1 MTDRGF
7 ERANDESRARLA
19 SLVETLRPA
28 QLAVDLGGGWTVAS
42 ALAHMGFWDRWQ
54 AERCAEMLA
63 GTWSAQDESVIAAEH
78 LANAALDPYWA
89 AISAAGI
96 PALALEAA
104 TRLDALISGASDAT
118 VEALEG
124 SPSAYVLHRHRHRGE
139 HLDQIERGL
148 EVARAAAA
156 AGVGPGTAAGA
167 GAGTAPGT
175 APGTPAGDHLAR
187 NEASRAR
194 LSAVVATMSEA
205 DLSTA
210 ADEGGWT
217 IGQVLGH
224 LAFWDR
230 FLAARW
236 RAALAAGPGAQP
248 TPIPHDLADLLN
260 DALPATWRA
269 FSAAAPQ
276 AAMADTLDAAEAID
290 HLIATL
296 PASTPVAAIMA
307 ERPAL
312 LDRSIHRTEHIATLE
327 RALAAR
333 RQP

>member
-42 ALAHMGFWDRWQ
+42 ALAHVGFWDRWQ
-54 AERCAEMLA
+54 AARWTEMLH
-63 GTWSAQDESVIAAEH
+63 GTWAAQDESVIAAEH
-78 LANAALDPYWA
+78 LANASLDPYLA
-89 AISAAGI
+89 AISAPGI
-96 PALALEAA
+96 PAVALEAA
-104 TRLDALISGASDAT
+104 TRLDALISGAPDAT

-124 SPSAYVLHRHRHRGE
+124 SPSAYMLHRHRHRGQ

-148 EVARAAAA
+148 EVALAAAV
-156 AGVGPGTAAGA
+156 AGAGPGWAAGA
-167 GAGTAPGT
+167 AVGTAV
-175 APGTPAGDHLAR
+175 GDHLTR
-187 NEASRAR
+187 NEASRAQ
-194 LSAVVATMSEA
+194 LSAVIATMSDA
-205 DLSTA
+205 DLSIA

-224 LAFWDR
+224 LSLWDR

-248 TPIPHDLADLLN
+248 TPMPHDLADLLN
-260 DALPATWRA
+260 DALPPTWSS
-269 FSAAAPQ
+269 FSVAAPR
-276 AAMADTLDAAEAID
+276 AAVADTLDAAEAVD
-290 HLIATL
+290 RLIATL
-296 PASTPVAAIMA
+296 PGATPVATIMA

-312 LDRSIHRTEHIATLE
+312 LDRSIHRLEHIRTIE
-327 RALAAR
+327 RARQR
-333 RQP
+333 RPR